1 MNIFRRQI
9 RDKYRALA
17 TLVCIYTGTD
27 ESYLGSSRARIE
39 HLISLKAHCKKSH
52 GMELDLIEK
61 GKLII
66 IDVTI
71 TLTPNESQEC

>member
-27 ESYLGSSRARIE
+27 ASYQRSSRAKIE
-39 HLISLKAHCKKSH
+39 HLISLKAHSKKSH
-52 GMELDLIEK
+52 GMELELIEK
-61 GKLII
+61 GKLMI
-66 IDVTI
+66 IDITI
-71 TLTPNESQEC
+71 TL